1 MEKEGLS
8 GPPPTDGSL
17 RLDTN
22 ALDKFVDDADDPRWN
37 SLFINYFVENA
48 DSNHDDML
56 FFVRQTDDL
65 GEIPDDNTNN
75 NNNNKNNNS
84 NNNDDPSTNGGNN
97 DQDPVFVLRKQE
109 PPGVL
114 PPLSEMIMWKET
126 FLLNLIV
133 QMPCKITVAVCRRRS
148 KQGTQR
154 GGMSVVRKHVSK
166 RVYALPSKSRMDR
179 PKDNACPP
187 ECSWPYIYYVIDDF
201 EDMFEDM
208 FVKKG
213 EYLCVELSA
222 RIPVPNMPEETASGP
237 QSKSL
242 VPNSNEKPISFAS
255 QDGGSGNVFNSMRS
269 RLLSAASGTGTSK
282 IVLFQGAASFG
293 ALVDNYAHRL
303 SSKNMLHRLRKP
315 AYTPEFIMMRGPGG
329 RGHAQVVIT
338 GRSNAEELDL
348 ASRNA
353 SIVSS
358 PILQPQPSAPNMP
371 TMSNTTNNNTAGWPK
386 LPAVASPHLL
396 PISAVNSTPASPSLS
411 AWLKRISLPS
421 IAENLSQATSPP
433 PPPKSLQASMTFV
446 SIPWNSIIDDLMNFK
461 RQLD

>member
-1 MEKEGLS
+1 MSDIFSMLEAMEKEGLS
-8 GPPPTDGSL
+8 GPPPMDGSL
-17 RLDTN
+17 RLDTQ

-37 SLFINYFVENA
+37 SLFLHYFVESA
-48 DSNHDDML
+48 DANHDDML

-65 GEIPDDNTNN
+65 GELPENGRQNTNN
-75 NNNNKNNNS
+75 
-84 NNNDDPSTNGGNN
+84 GNN
-97 DQDPVFVLRKQE
+97 DRDPVFVLRKQT
-109 PPGVL
+109 PPGAL
-114 PPLSEMIMWKET
+114 PHISEVIMWKET

-133 QMPCKITVAVCRRRS
+133 QMPCKLTVAVCRRRS

-166 RVYALPSKSRMDR
+166 RVYALPSKSRMDK

-222 RIPVPNMPEETASGP
+222 RIPTPNMPEETASGP
-237 QSKSL
+237 QSKGR
-242 VPNSNEKPISFAS
+242 VPDSNEKPSSFAS
-255 QDGGSGNVFNSMRS
+255 QDGESGNVFNSMRS
-269 RLLSAASGTGTSK
+269 RLISAASGTGTSK

-315 AYTPEFIMMRGPGG
+315 TYTPEFIMMRGPGG

-371 TMSNTTNNNTAGWPK
+371 TMSNHSASGWPK
-386 LPAVASPHLL
+386 PPTMASPHLQ
-396 PISAVNSTPASPSLS
+396 PISVVNSTPASPSLS

-446 SIPWNSIIDDLMNFK
+446 SIPWNSIIDDLLNFK

>member
-1 MEKEGLS
+1 
-8 GPPPTDGSL
+8 
-17 RLDTN
+17 
-22 ALDKFVDDADDPRWN
+22 
-37 SLFINYFVENA
+37 
-48 DSNHDDML
+48 
-56 FFVRQTDDL
+56 
-65 GEIPDDNTNN
+65 
-75 NNNNKNNNS
+75 
-84 NNNDDPSTNGGNN
+84 
-97 DQDPVFVLRKQE
+97 
-109 PPGVL
+109 
-114 PPLSEMIMWKET
+114 
-126 FLLNLIV
+126 
-133 QMPCKITVAVCRRRS
+133 
-148 KQGTQR
+148 
-154 GGMSVVRKHVSK
+154 
-166 RVYALPSKSRMDR
+166 
-179 PKDNACPP
+179 
-187 ECSWPYIYYVIDDF
+187 
-201 EDMFEDM
+201 
-208 FVKKG
+208 
-213 EYLCVELSA
+213 
-222 RIPVPNMPEETASGP
+222 MPEETGSGL

-315 AYTPEFIMMRGPGG
+315 TYTPEFIMMRGPGG

-338 GRSNAEELDL
+338 GRSNSEELDL

-358 PILQPQPSAPNMP
+358 PVLQPQPSAPNMP
-371 TMSNTTNNNTAGWPK
+371 TMSTSNGGGSAGGWPK

-396 PISAVNSTPASPSLS
+396 PISAVNSTPSSPSLS